1 MMLKKNLYIIFIIIL
16 FNNIAN
22 AQLDAPNLINTFVPN
37 PCTMSLPFSPVSGA
51 EKYHVQISTSSDF
64 DSEIINDT
72 TYITNYY
79 LPILKYSTLYFV
91 RIRAINSTDTSLW
104 SNTVSNTTASRG
116 TVSVQQTTNGNHI
129 AIETRNTC
137 ALECWWEVDT
147 TQTFDSPILRRDTT
161 YSDHNITIETPYY
174 FCTNYYIRN
183 KARTVV
189 DTTPNWSHHQWNYI
203 NIPCSPT
210 LVSPNNFNFTNSI
223 SNLKIERYNQPL
235 RYVFEL
241 DTTLAFTNPREFEI
255 AETDNSDIVS
265 VGDFYFEKQH
275 YWRARAINSIDTSDW
290 SSVFTFSMCGVHQ
303 ISPLNQA
310 TNISTNASISV
321 LSIGNIIGYIFE
333 LDTVPDFSSNLY
345 MQYETPN
352 SAVNL
357 QNLLFGTTYYWRVR
371 AYHSLDTSNYTPVR
385 SFTTVT
391 APALISPEDLSANQ
405 NLIINLKAKFLSG
418 ITKYQY
424 QLSQNPEFLPEQ
436 TETLEHSNYANMV
449 QTDLLKFNTKYYWK
463 ARYINEND
471 TSIWS
476 SVFSF
481 ETLIK
486 PQLIEP
492 SNQATQVT
500 INNTKLYW
508 QNIQHINS
516 YTIWISTTPDYNEY
530 EEYLQIFYGNIMY
543 LNNLLPNTTYYW
555 KVKATSATD
564 ESEWSETWS
573 FTTENTTKADLFN
586 IDYKLQIFPNPS
598 NNDFYVKI
606 TLPNYQNAEIKIAG
620 LNGHLQSIIPITNET
635 TTIPTKGWKP
645 GVYICNLFVDGELVK
660 VEKLVYE

>member
-1 MMLKKNLYIIFIIIL
+1 MMLKKNLYILFIIIL

-22 AQLDAPNLINTFVPN
+22 AQLDAPNLINTFSSN
-37 PCTMSLPFSPVSGA
+37 PCNPSLSFGA
-51 EKYHVQISTSSDF
+51 VNGANKYEIQISTDASFLVDVYV
-64 DSEIINDT
+64 DYSET
-72 TYITNYY
+72 LPYI
-79 LPILKYSTLYFV
+79 LPLLKFETEYFLKA
-91 RIRAINSTDTSLW
+91 RAINNTDTSDW
-104 SNTVSNTTASRG
+104 SNTISRITVPRGYVVVTINPIGNLIATENTIMCS
-116 TVSVQQTTNGNHI
+116 
-129 AIETRNTC
+129 IER
-137 ALECWWEVDT
+137 WWEIDT
-147 TQTFDSPILRRDTT
+147 IATFDSPLLLRDTT
-161 YSDHNITIETPYY
+161 YEENYIEINAPFY
-174 FCTNYYIRN
+174 FCSNNYVRAKCI
-183 KARTVV
+183 TEL
-189 DTTPNWSHHQWNYI
+189 DTAPSWSYHQWNYI

-223 SNLKIERYNQPL
+223 SNLKIERYDQPL

-303 ISPLNQA
+303 ILPLNQA

-391 APALISPEDLSANQ
+391 TPALISPEDLSANQ
-405 NLIINLKAKFLSG
+405 NLKINLKAEFLSG

-449 QTDLLKFNTKYYWK
+449 QTDLLKFNTKYYWR

-481 ETLIK
+481 ETLVK

-516 YTIWISTTPDYNEY
+516 YTIWISTTPDFNEY

-555 KVKATSATD
+555 KVKVTSAID
-564 ESEWSETWS
+564 ESEWSDTWS

-598 NNDFYVKI
+598 NNDFYVKL
-606 TLPNYQNAEIKIAG
+606 TLPNYQNTEIKIAG

>member
-1 MMLKKNLYIIFIIIL
+1 MMFKKNLYILFIIIL

-22 AQLDAPNLINTFVPN
+22 AQLDAPNLINTFSSN
-37 PCTMSLPFSPVSGA
+37 PCNPSLSFGA
-51 EKYHVQISTSSDF
+51 VNGANKYEIQISTDASFLVDVYV
-64 DSEIINDT
+64 DYSET
-72 TYITNYY
+72 LPYI
-79 LPILKYSTLYFV
+79 LPLLKFETEYFLKA
-91 RIRAINSTDTSLW
+91 RAINNTDTSDW
-104 SNTVSNTTASRG
+104 SNTISRITVPRGYVVVTINPIGNLIATENTIMCS
-116 TVSVQQTTNGNHI
+116 
-129 AIETRNTC
+129 IER
-137 ALECWWEVDT
+137 WWEIDT
-147 TQTFDSPILRRDTT
+147 IATFDSPLLLRDTT
-161 YSDHNITIETPYY
+161 YEENYIEINAPFY
-174 FCTNYYIRN
+174 FCSNNYVRAKCI
-183 KARTVV
+183 TEL
-189 DTTPNWSHHQWNYI
+189 DTAPSWSYHQWNYI

-223 SNLKIERYNQPL
+223 SNLKIERYDQPL

-303 ISPLNQA
+303 ILPLNQA

-391 APALISPEDLSANQ
+391 TPALISPEDLSANQ
-405 NLIINLKAKFLSG
+405 NLKINLKAEFLSG

-449 QTDLLKFNTKYYWK
+449 QTDLLKFNTKYYWR

-481 ETLIK
+481 ETLVK

-516 YTIWISTTPDYNEY
+516 YTIWISTTPDFNEY
-530 EEYLQIFYGNIMY
+530 EEYLQIFM
-543 LNNLLPNTTYYW
+543 
-555 KVKATSATD
+555 
-564 ESEWSETWS
+564 
-573 FTTENTTKADLFN
+573 
-586 IDYKLQIFPNPS
+586 
-598 NNDFYVKI
+598 
-606 TLPNYQNAEIKIAG
+606 EILCI
-620 LNGHLQSIIPITNET
+620 
-635 TTIPTKGWKP
+635 
-645 GVYICNLFVDGELVK
+645 
-660 VEKLVYE
+660 